1 MFQAVI
7 WDFDGT
13 LIDTYPAI
21 AHAINRALAAFG
33 ANAPLERIIEL
44 SSISLDHCMRE
55 LAQEHGLAE
64 AALDVEFG
72 RAYQTVTPEEQQ
84 PFPGVI
90 AVCRTIQQR
99 GGRNFIVTHRRRA
112 SLDRLL
118 AAHHMAI
125 YFADIVAAD
134 DGFPRKPDPSALLY
148 LIQRHDIEPNSTL
161 VVGDREL
168 DILAGQRA
176 GLKTCLF
183 RGSFP
188 NLSPDLRIESYQ
200 ELLTLLEPMVE
211 YMDYGER
218 EGPGEGRRP
227 CPETPPTGIS
237 EVDH

>member
-21 AHAINRALAAFG
+21 ARAINLALATFG

-55 LAQEHGLAE
+55 LVQEYGLAQ
-64 AALDVEFG
+64 AALDAEFG
-72 RAYQTVTPEEQQ
+72 RAYQAVTPEEQQ

-90 AVCRTIQQR
+90 AICQTIQQQ
-99 GGRNFIVTHRRRA
+99 GGRNFIVTHRRHA

-118 AAHHMAI
+118 AAHHMAA
-125 YFADIVAAD
+125 YFTDIVAAD
-134 DGFPRKPDPSALLY
+134 DGFPRKPDPGALLY
-148 LIQRHDIEPNSTL
+148 LIRRHAIEPHSTL

-188 NLSPDLRIESYQ
+188 NLSPDMRIESYQ
-200 ELLTLLEPMVE
+200 ELLKLLEP
-211 YMDYGER
+211 
-218 EGPGEGRRP
+218 
-227 CPETPPTGIS
+227 
-237 EVDH
+237 EV

>member
-1 MFQAVI
+1 VFQDII

-13 LIDTYPAI
+13 LVDTYPAI
-21 AHAINRALAAFG
+21 ARAVNLALAAFG
-33 ANAPLERIIEL
+33 ASAALERIIEL

-64 AALDVEFG
+64 AALDAEFE
-72 RAYQTVTPEEQQ
+72 RAYPTVTPEQQQ
-84 PFPGVI
+84 PFPDVV
-90 AVCRTIQQR
+90 AVCRAIQQR

-118 AAHHMAI
+118 ATHQMAA
-125 YFADIVAAD
+125 YFTDIVAAD

-148 LIQRHDIEPNSTL
+148 LVQRHAIEPHSAL
-161 VVGDREL
+161 VIGDREL

-188 NLSPDLRIESYQ
+188 GLSPDLRIESYQ
-200 ELLTLLEPMVE
+200 ELLQLLEPQA
-211 YMDYGER
+211 
-218 EGPGEGRRP
+218 
-227 CPETPPTGIS
+227 
-237 EVDH
+237 